1 MDKIFPSEHL
11 PMSVFFKK
19 LLVKAM
25 FAFTVFE
32 LLLFENRSVLSPAQR
47 GTGSER
53 VKVPVKNKANV
64 LMLLKLL
71 GK

>member
-1 MDKIFPSEHL
+1 
-11 PMSVFFKK
+11 MSVFFKK
-19 LLVKAM
+19 LVKAM

-32 LLLFENRSVLSPAQR
+32 FLLFENRSVLSLAQR

-53 VKVPVKNKANV
+53 VKVSVKNKANV